1 MIELIYVKREYKDAN
16 FLNQI
21 LRDNFFNKIISTI
34 KEFEDKFLILNKAS
48 IELLKEN
55 EVLIEYVDSVSCDA
69 AIESYR
75 FLKIKGKVIIYLKFR
90 KSK

>member
-1 MIELIYVKREYKDAN
+1 MKREYKDAN

>member
-1 MIELIYVKREYKDAN
+1 MKREYKDAN
-16 FLNQI
+16 ILNQI

-34 KEFEDKFLILNKAS
+34 KEFEDKFLFLNKAS